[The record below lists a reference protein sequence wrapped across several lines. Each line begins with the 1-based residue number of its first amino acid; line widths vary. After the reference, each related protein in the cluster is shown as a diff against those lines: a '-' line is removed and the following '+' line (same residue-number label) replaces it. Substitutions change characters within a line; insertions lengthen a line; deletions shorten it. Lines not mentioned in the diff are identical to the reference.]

1 MIADPHGV
9 CPCERLSRLARPE
22 PLWMSVRFRPLP
34 RRYPAAASQ
43 SNQTKFDL
51 LPRSS
56 GVHTAVS
63 ARTCRTWKT
72 GRATDPS
79 SSVNLSG
86 MTDGPIT
93 ASLSVSDAGGLS
105 FCANST
111 LQSKAQ
117 GNRDFLRARARKTVQ
132 AV

>member
-34 RRYPAAASQ
+34 RRYPAAAEQ
-43 SNQTKFDL
+43 PT
-51 LPRSS
+51 
-56 GVHTAVS
+56 
-63 ARTCRTWKT
+63 
-72 GRATDPS
+72 RAP
-79 SSVNLSG
+79 NLSG